1 VAKLEAFFG
10 KGVKGNIAELADK
23 NHCPKQIENA
33 ADYSRCEKEPRG
45 QHGKAGRSNFKHWR
59 NRNSTT

>member
-10 KGVKGNIAELADK
+10 KGVKDITAELRDK
-23 NHCPKQIENA
+23 NHCPQQMVNS

-45 QHGKAGRSNFKHWR
+45 PAW
-59 NRNSTT
+59 

>member
-10 KGVKGNIAELADK
+10 KGVKDITAELKDK
-23 NHCPKQIENA
+23 NHCPKQMVNA

-45 QHGKAGRSNFKHWR
+45 PAW
-59 NRNSTT
+59 